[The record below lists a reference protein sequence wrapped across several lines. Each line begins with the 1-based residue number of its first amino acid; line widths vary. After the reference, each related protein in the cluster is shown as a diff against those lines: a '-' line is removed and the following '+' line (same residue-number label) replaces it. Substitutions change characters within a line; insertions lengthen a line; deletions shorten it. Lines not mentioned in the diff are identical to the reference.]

1 MLDYLRRVLLG
12 VWRLDGSRLAIL
24 LAAVLLG
31 LPHPAHAATPT
42 TILVMGDSLSAG
54 YGIKVESG
62 WVNLLRKRLAEQG
75 YEYNVVNAS
84 VSGETSGGGK
94 VRLPALLSTHKPAI
108 VILEFGAN
116 DGLRGLPITQLRS
129 NLGTMI
135 DAVQQANAKVLLV
148 GMQIPTNYGPTYTE
162 SFKAVFAELAKTKR
176 VALAPFLLDGVA
188 LDAKLLQADDM
199 HPNELGQPRLLE
211 NVWPS
216 LRPLLQH

>member
-1 MLDYLRRVLLG
+1 
-12 VWRLDGSRLAIL
+12 
-24 LAAVLLG
+24 
-31 LPHPAHAATPT
+31 
-42 TILVMGDSLSAG
+42 MGDSLSAG

-129 NLGTMI
+129 NLSTMI

-162 SFKAVFAELAKTKR
+162 GFKAVFAELAKTKR

-211 NVWPS
+211 NVWPG
-216 LRPLLQH
+216 LRPLLQR